1 MVIHGRAA
9 DGRPCCVGPAN
20 MRPGSPQS
28 GAPLPVAVGNGR
40 ALRELTRK
48 YARTSAAASR
58 MGSCTLGAMVCGTN
72 GRAASLLLALAWT
85 PACASGAGFGEES
98 TAGST
103 GGTGTSSG
111 AAETTGE
118 PPNTETTDGPDPS
131 TSTSAPTT
139 TGEETLGESSTGE
152 SNGGDETTTGD
163 DLPHPELYPTDRTH
177 SPITAYVA
185 DSIRAIAQAPGGAD
199 KNPAVFAKIGGGST
213 ASVNFMG
220 CFAVEAAIQDLPPAP
235 PLQDTLGYFN
245 SVDLGGVT
253 AFNRASA
260 AAMVGFSSDELVS
273 GAPTPIEA
281 ELEAIKPRFAQL
293 LVGTHDLEKDQ
304 PGQLWTFAENLLT
317 TVNALTTQGV
327 VPIISTIP
335 QRTDLPA
342 KDIFT
347 PRYNLVLRAVAQG
360 RQIPL
365 VDLNL
370 ALMGVPM
377 AGVVEN
383 GELSVFVSAMVDRPC
398 HFGEL
403 AMMYGYNVRNL
414 EGLRSLDR
422 ARQVVVDK
430 VAELDAPGKRLE
442 GVGSMADPIEIPS
455 LPFVDLRSTE
465 DSPSDIIDNYLGAC
479 DGMKDESGPERFYRL
494 EVAAPVN
501 VRVMV
506 FDREAVDV
514 DVHVLS
520 DLAADKCLKRND
532 REITGPLP
540 PGIYY
545 IAVDSFAGDV
555 PGGAVGEYAIVVMA
569 D

>member
-1 MVIHGRAA
+1 
-9 DGRPCCVGPAN
+9 
-20 MRPGSPQS
+20 
-28 GAPLPVAVGNGR
+28 
-40 ALRELTRK
+40 
-48 YARTSAAASR
+48 
-58 MGSCTLGAMVCGTN
+58 MGSCTLGAMVCGTK
-72 GRAASLLLALAWT
+72 GRAASLLLTLAWT

-98 TAGST
+98 GADST
-103 GGTGTSSG
+103 GATGSSSG
-111 AAETTGE
+111 ATATTGE
-118 PPNTETTDGPDPS
+118 PPGTDTTDGPDPS
-131 TSTSAPTT
+131 TSTSAPPT
-139 TGEETLGESSTGE
+139 TGEDTLGESS
-152 SNGGDETTTGD
+152 SDSSGGDETTTGA
-163 DLPHPELYPTDRTH
+163 DLPHPELYPIDRTH

-185 DSIRAIAQAPGGAD
+185 DSIRTIAQAPGGAD
-199 KNPAVFAKIGGGST
+199 KDPAVFAKIGGGST
-213 ASVNFMG
+213 ANVNFMQ
-220 CFAVEAAIQDLPPAP
+220 CFAIEAAIQDLPPAP
-235 PLQDTLGYFN
+235 SLQATLEHFN

-253 AFNRASA
+253 AFNRGSV
-260 AAMVGFSSDELVS
+260 AAMAGFSSDELVS
-273 GAPTPIEA
+273 GAPTPVDA
-281 ELEAIKPRFAQL
+281 EVEAIKPRFAQV

-304 PGQLWTFAENLLT
+304 PAQLWSFAENLLA
-317 TVNALTTQGV
+317 TVDALTTNGV
-327 VPIISTIP
+327 VPILSTIP

-347 PRYNLVLRAVAQG
+347 PRYNAVLRAVAQG

-370 ALMGVPM
+370 ALAGVPM

-403 AMMYGYNVRNL
+403 ALMYGYNVRNL

-422 ARQVVVDK
+422 ARQVVVEQ
-430 VAELDAPGKRLE
+430 VAELDAPGQRLA

-455 LPFVDLRSTE
+455 LPFVDLRSTA

-494 EVAAPVN
+494 VVAAPVD

-520 DLAADKCLKRND
+520 DLAAEKCLKRND

-540 PGIYY
+540 PGTYY
-545 IAVDSFAGDV
+545 IAVDSYAGDV
-555 PGGAVGEYAIVVMA
+555 PGGAAGEYAIVVMA